1 MRKIGKVR
9 GSLEE
14 ILEEIL
20 EEKIIN
26 EQAVATVQNYK

>member
-9 GSLEE
+9 GS
-14 ILEEIL
+14 LEEIL